1 MKKVL
6 NFGSLLLM
14 LTLLLSACGKDPK
27 LEVEFSEAEM
37 GRFSVTLGT
46 IGDFEIISK
55 AEGASV
61 DVTNFVVRIYG
72 TTLKNTAY
80 DQTWNKYSEMPSVVS
95 IPAGSYTIEAYNG
108 TQTSGFETPYY
119 YGSREFSLGI
129 QEYAEAQVTCQLA
142 CVKLSVEFTD
152 LFTSNVSNPSCLVHS
167 TDGVSLEF
175 DMTNHTKIGYIAA
188 PTDGRLAVTIRGQ
201 YVEGGGEVDKTFF
214 IPDVVAKQWHKI
226 KLSVNTEAGLNNTG
240 GMIQLDHTVSQKDQT
255 ILVPGSG
262 DVIGNNGDTGSWED
276 KPDEGEQGGGQE
288 GEAKLPVITGKNL
301 NGKPFDITQPIVLSE
316 AGKANVTLEI
326 NLEAANGGIQ
336 DLLLSMSSTD
346 ELMNSM
352 FVGAMG
358 ATESSPWNLCDLS
371 SMNEEAQTTVQEL
384 GIVDPAQPIR
394 GKTTHLFSIGGFMNM
409 VTAPA
414 DGIEYFDHSFKIT
427 IVDVNGGRT
436 TQTLLV
442 RVTK

>member
-108 TQTSGFETPYY
+108 TQASGFETPYY

-276 KPDEGEQGGGQE
+276 KPGEGEQGGGTQSDPT
-288 GEAKLPVITGKNL
+288 APKIAGK
-301 NGKPFDITQPIVLSE
+301 GFDIEQVLSVSKSE
-316 AGKANVTLEI
+316 AEPVVDVQFDVENKIDQLIVTIKSPALTAEQLEMVGLAETFDIAN
-326 NLEAANGGIQ
+326 
-336 DLLLSMSSTD
+336 
-346 ELMNSM
+346 
-352 FVGAMG
+352 
-358 ATESSPWNLCDLS
+358 
-371 SMNEEAQTTVQEL
+371 
-384 GIVDPAQPIR
+384 VDPAVKPGPGLVDLGLILPDDPIK
-394 GKTTHLFSIGGFMNM
+394 GKTSHLFSVGSFMPMLAMLPNGVGNIHEFQLRVVDAKGL
-409 VTAPA
+409 VT
-414 DGIEYFDHSFKIT
+414 EKTLSVRIT
-427 IVDVNGGRT
+427 E
-436 TQTLLV
+436 
-442 RVTK
+442 

>member
-6 NFGSLLLM
+6 NFGSLLLI

-37 GRFSVTLGT
+37 GRVALSLGT
-46 IGDFEIISK
+46 AGDFEIISK
-55 AEGASV
+55 AGEAPV
-61 DVTNFVVRIYG
+61 DVTDFVVRIFG

-108 TQTSGFETPYY
+108 SQVSGFETPYY
-119 YGSREFSLGI
+119 YGSRSFSLGI

-142 CVKLSVEFTD
+142 CVKLSVEFTQ
-152 LFTSNVSNPSCLVHS
+152 LFVDNVTNPSCLVHT

-188 PTDGRLAVTIRGQ
+188 PADGRLAVTIRGQ
-201 YVEGGGEVDKTFF
+201 YIEGGGDVDKTFF
-214 IPDVVAKQWHKI
+214 IDKVVAKQWHRI

-276 KPDEGEQGGGQE
+276 NPGGGEQGGGTQPDLT
-288 GEAKLPVITGKNL
+288 APKITGK
-301 NGKPFDITQPIVLSE
+301 GFDIEQVLPVSKSESAPVVDVQFDVENKIDQLIVTIKSPALTADQLDGVGLAE
-316 AGKANVTLEI
+316 TFDIAN
-326 NLEAANGGIQ
+326 
-336 DLLLSMSSTD
+336 
-346 ELMNSM
+346 
-352 FVGAMG
+352 
-358 ATESSPWNLCDLS
+358 
-371 SMNEEAQTTVQEL
+371 
-384 GIVDPAQPIR
+384 VDPAVKPGPGLVDLGLMSPDDPIK
-394 GKTTHLFSIGGFMNM
+394 GKTSHVFSVGSFMPLLAM
-409 VTAPA
+409 LP
-414 DGIEYFDHSFKIT
+414 DGVGNIHEFQLRV
-427 IVDVNGGRT
+427 VDVKGLVT
-436 TQTLLV
+436 EKTLSV
-442 RVTK
+442 RIAE